1 MRLLR
6 WLLLVSCS
14 ILSCFAQG
22 RINAGGAAFTDAL
35 GQLWQADSYFTGGAV
50 STGAIPPGTPGY
62 YLSKRYGDFTYLLP
76 VPAGQYTV
84 ALNFLENVVAAGGR
98 VFSVSINGA
107 PVLTGYDIAADV
119 GMNVPVRKVFPVT
132 VLNAGILVQFT
143 TVTRSAIV
151 NAIEFGPAPAVVP
164 VVIGLSGLE
173 SAPPPC
179 PDAGIGLL
187 HTTDGDHF
195 YWCANGG
202 QWVVIGAGP
211 MCISGCAQLIGL
223 EECSGS
229 GTNADGMGWDC
240 AGLLRATVR
249 LNGAVIPVV
258 GTSMVLAPN
267 PLNTWTAK

>member
-1 MRLLR
+1 MKTA
-6 WLLLVSCS
+6 LLVFCS
-14 ILSCFAQG
+14 FCCFGQG
-22 RINAGGAAFTDAL
+22 RINCGGAAFTDAL
-35 GQLWQADSYFTGGAV
+35 GQGWQADSYFSGGAV

-62 YLSKRYGDFTYLLP
+62 YTTKRYGDFTYLLP

-84 ALNFLENVVAAGGR
+84 ALGFLENVVAAGGR

-107 PVLTGYDIAADV
+107 PVLTSYDIAADV

-132 VLNAGILVQFT
+132 VANSGILIQFT
-143 TVTRSAIV
+143 TVTRSSIV
-151 NAIEFGPAPAVVP
+151 NAIEFGPAPALVP
-164 VVIGLSGLE
+164 MVIGLSGLE

-179 PDAGIGLL
+179 PSGIGLL

-229 GTNADGMGWDC
+229 GANTDGTGTWDC
-240 AGLLRATVR
+240 AGLLRATLRMSDGSV
-249 LNGAVIPVV
+249 LPVV